1 MAERAWDRFFTTECR
16 RTYRS
21 AAMSAAL
28 FTIVTMLVGCSSPA
42 PSPTAQPAKPTSPP
56 AAAASPAA
64 ASSPSA
70 GGAAASPVASPAAQ
84 SQNSGLAAALAAPKP
99 SDRKSVIY
107 GATGLSWNLVPE
119 MVAQDKG
126 FFESEN
132 LSVETIMAGASASV
146 CQQLLAK
153 AIQIGGCS

>member
-1 MAERAWDRFFTTECR
+1 MAKRVCDRFLTGTRHRASVTVR
-16 RTYRS
+16 RYARLTGTGFVLMTLL
-21 AAMSAAL
+21 AA
-28 FTIVTMLVGCSSPA
+28 CSSPA
-42 PSPTAQPAKPTSPP
+42 PSPTAQPAKSTSPP

-64 ASSPSA
+64 VSSPAAASRPSA

-119 MVAQDKG
+119 MVAQEKG
-126 FFESEN
+126 FF
-132 LSVETIMAGASASV
+132 
-146 CQQLLAK
+146 
-153 AIQIGGCS
+153 